1 MTTYIFKIITL
12 LGGLA
17 LFLFGMDVMGKALE
31 RQAGGKLQTILA
43 KMSSNVF
50 KGFLLGLGVT
60 AVIQSSSATTV
71 MVVGFVNSGIMTLK
85 QAVGVI
91 MGSNIGT
98 TVTAWILSLSG
109 LEGDSFL
116 IKLFKPSTLA
126 PLIGVIGV
134 VMYMGKNEKR
144 KGIGTICLG
153 FMALMTGM
161 DIMGDSMEFLESEPW
176 FAQLMISFSN
186 PIIGII
192 GIVMYMGKNEK
203 RRGIGTIC
211 LGFMALMTG
220 MDLMSSSMSFL
231 KSEAWFAD
239 LMISFTN
246 PVLGIL
252 FGAVLTAVIQSSSAS
267 VGILQGLCVTGA
279 VTYGAAIP
287 IILGQNIGTCI
298 TAIMGA
304 IGANRNARRTAMV
317 HLLFNVVGAVMFAV
331 VFYGLG
337 MVIEWSFLEESVQAW
352 DISLIHTAFNIVATA
367 VLMPM
372 NGLLVKLAYL
382 IIPHEYTP
390 QKEELL
396 DERLLATPAV
406 AVQRAHEIAGEMASD
421 AAKAMEK
428 AMGLTKVFDAA
439 ILEEVTALEDKTDRY
454 EDALNTYLVKLSAMN
469 LSVHD
474 NRILNTLLYTVS
486 DIERM
491 ADHAMAI
498 AKAAQEMAEKKI
510 EFSSQ
515 ARGELAVLEQAVL
528 DIVNRTVAAYGSFD
542 LGSAVKIE
550 PQEQVVDAL
559 VREVKSRHVRRLRDG
574 KCTVEYGFVLEDLL
588 TACERTADHCSN
600 IAVEM
605 LQVSEG
611 KLEAHEYLNALKA
624 GELHESAAFSERF
637 ARYKAQY
644 AFPEE

>member
-1 MTTYIFKIITL
+1 MTAYIFKIITL

-31 RQAGGKLQTILA
+31 RQAGGKLQTILS
-43 KMSSNVF
+43 KMSGKVW
-50 KGFLLGLGVT
+50 KGFLLGAAVT

-91 MGSNIGT
+91 MGSNVGT

-116 IKLFKPSTLA
+116 IQFFKPSTLA
-126 PLIGVIGV
+126 PLIGIFGILL
-134 VMYMGKNEKR
+134 YMGKSEKK
-144 KGIGTICLG
+144 KGIGTI
-153 FMALMTGM
+153 M
-161 DIMGDSMEFLESEPW
+161 
-176 FAQLMISFSN
+176 
-186 PIIGII
+186 
-192 GIVMYMGKNEK
+192 
-203 RRGIGTIC
+203 

-246 PVLGIL
+246 PIVGIL

-287 IILGQNIGTCI
+287 IILGQNIGTCV
-298 TAIMGA
+298 TAMMGA

-317 HLLFNVVGAVMFAV
+317 HLLFNVVGVLMFVV

-337 MVIEWSFLEESVQAW
+337 LFIDWKFLSDSVQAW
-352 DISLIHTAFNIVATA
+352 DISVIHTGFNLVATA
-367 VLMPM
+367 VLLPM

-382 IIPHEYTP
+382 IVPHEHTP

-406 AVQRAHEIAGEMASD
+406 AVQRAHEIAAQMAED
-421 AAKAMEK
+421 AAKAMHL
-428 AMGLTKVFDAA
+428 ATGLTKKFEAGIMEQVV
-439 ILEEVTALEDKTDRY
+439 ELEDKTDRY
-454 EDALNTYLVKLSAMN
+454 EDALNTYLVKLSGMN
-469 LSVHD
+469 LSVSD

-498 AKAAQEMAEKKI
+498 AKAALEMEEKKI
-510 EFSSQ
+510 EFSNQ
-515 ARGELAVLEQAVL
+515 AKGELAVLEQAVL
-528 DIVNRTVAAYGSFD
+528 DIVDRTVAAYGSFD
-542 LGSAVKIE
+542 LEQAIKIE

-574 KCTVEYGFVLEDLL
+574 LCTVEYGFVLEDLL

-600 IAVEM
+600 VAVEM
-605 LQVSEG
+605 LQVAEG

-624 GELHESAAFSERF
+624 GELLESAAFTERF

-644 AFPEE
+644 AFPEEQ

>member
-1 MTTYIFKIITL
+1 MTTYIFKIISL

-31 RQAGGKLQTILA
+31 RQAGGKLQTILS
-43 KMSSNVF
+43 KMSGKVW
-50 KGFLLGLGVT
+50 KGFLLGAAVT

-91 MGSNIGT
+91 MGSNVGT

-116 IKLFKPSTLA
+116 IKFFKPSTLA
-126 PLIGVIGV
+126 PLIGIIGIIL
-134 VMYMGKNEKR
+134 YMGKSEKR
-144 KGIGTICLG
+144 KGIGTI
-153 FMALMTGM
+153 M
-161 DIMGDSMEFLESEPW
+161 
-176 FAQLMISFSN
+176 
-186 PIIGII
+186 
-192 GIVMYMGKNEK
+192 
-203 RRGIGTIC
+203 

-246 PVLGIL
+246 PIVGIL
-252 FGAVLTAVIQSSSAS
+252 FGAMLTAIIQSSSAS

-287 IILGQNIGTCI
+287 IILGQNIGTCV
-298 TAIMGA
+298 TAMMGA

-317 HLLFNVVGAVMFAV
+317 HLLFNVVGVLMFVV

-337 MVIEWSFLEESVQAW
+337 LFIDWKFLGESVQAW
-352 DISLIHTAFNIVATA
+352 DISVIHTGFNLIATA
-367 VLMPM
+367 VLLPL
-372 NGLLVKLAYL
+372 NGLLVKLAYV
-382 IIPHEYTP
+382 IVPEV
-390 QKEELL
+390 KEPEKTELL

-406 AVQRAHEIAGEMASD
+406 AVQRAHEIAGEMAAD
-421 AAKAMEK
+421 AAKAMHL
-428 AMGLTKVFDAA
+428 AMGLTKKFESGIMEQV
-439 ILEEVTALEDKTDRY
+439 IELEGKTDRY
-454 EDALNTYLVKLSAMN
+454 EDALNTYLVKLSGMN

-474 NRILNTLLYTVS
+474 NRILNTLLYTVA
-486 DIERM
+486 DVERM
-491 ADHAMAI
+491 ADHAVAV
-498 AKAAQEMAEKKI
+498 AKAALEMEEKKI
-510 EFSSQ
+510 SFSKQ
-515 ARGELAVLEQAVL
+515 AKGELTVLEQAVL
-528 DIVNRTVAAYGSFD
+528 DIVDRTVAAYGTFD
-542 LGSAVKIE
+542 LDGAVKIE

-574 KCTVEYGFVLEDLL
+574 ICTVEYGFILDDLL

-600 IAVEM
+600 VAVEM
-605 LQVSEG
+605 LQVAEG

-624 GELHESAAFSERF
+624 GELRESAAFTERF

-644 AFPEE
+644 AFPEEQSF

>member
-1 MTTYIFKIITL
+1 MTAYIFKIITL

-109 LEGDSFL
+109 LEGDSFI

-126 PLIGVIGV
+126 PLIGIIGV
-134 VMYMGKNEKR
+134 ILYMGKNEKR
-144 KGIGTICLG
+144 KGIGTIMLG

-186 PIIGII
+186 PI
-192 GIVMYMGKNEK
+192 V
-203 RRGIGTIC
+203 
-211 LGFMALMTG
+211 
-220 MDLMSSSMSFL
+220 
-231 KSEAWFAD
+231 
-239 LMISFTN
+239 
-246 PVLGIL
+246 GIL
-252 FGAVLTAVIQSSSAS
+252 FGAGLTAIIQSSSAS
-267 VGILQGLCVTGA
+267 VGILQGLCGTGV
-279 VTYGAAIP
+279 VTYGSAIP

-317 HLLFNVVGAVMFAV
+317 HLLFNVVGVLVFV
-331 VFYGLG
+331 VAFYGMG
-337 MVIEWSFLEESVQAW
+337 MFIDWKFLSETAAAW
-352 DISLIHTAFNIVATA
+352 DIAVIHTCFNVAATI
-367 VLMPM
+367 VLMPL
-372 NGLLVKLAYL
+372 NGMLVKLAYL
-382 IIPHEYTP
+382 FIPKKQTP
-390 QKEELL
+390 QKVELL

-406 AVQRAHEIAGEMASD
+406 AVQRAQKIAGEMAAD
-421 AAKAMEK
+421 AAKAMHL
-428 AMGLTKVFDAA
+428 AMGLTKKFDAA
-439 ILEEVTALEDKTDRY
+439 VMEQVMELEDKTDRY
-454 EDALNTYLVKLSAMN
+454 EDALGTYLVKLSAMN
-469 LSVHD
+469 LSVSD

-498 AKAAQEMAEKKI
+498 AKAALEMEEKKI
-510 EFSSQ
+510 AFSNQ
-515 ARGELAVLEQAVL
+515 AKGELAVLEQAVL
-528 DIVNRTVAAYGSFD
+528 DIVDRTVAAYGTFNLD
-542 LGSAVKIE
+542 KAIKIE

-574 KCTVEYGFVLEDLL
+574 LCTVEYGFVLEDLL

-600 IAVEM
+600 VAVEM
-605 LQVSEG
+605 LQVAEG

-624 GELHESAAFSERF
+624 GELYESAAFAEQF
-637 ARYKAQY
+637 ARYKAKY
-644 AFPEE
+644 AFPEEV

>member
-1 MTTYIFKIITL
+1 MSSYIFNIISL

-17 LFLFGMDVMGKALE
+17 LFLFGMDTMGKALE

-43 KMSSNVF
+43 KMSSTVL
-50 KGFLLGLGVT
+50 KGFVLGAAVT

-91 MGSNIGT
+91 MGSNVGT
-98 TVTAWILSLSG
+98 TITSWILSLSG

-126 PLIGVIGV
+126 PLIGIIGI

-161 DIMGDSMEFLESEPW
+161 D
-176 FAQLMISFSN
+176 
-186 PIIGII
+186 
-192 GIVMYMGKNEK
+192 
-203 RRGIGTIC
+203 
-211 LGFMALMTG
+211 
-220 MDLMSSSMSFL
+220 LMSGSMSFL

-246 PVLGIL
+246 PILGIL

-317 HLLFNVVGAVMFAV
+317 HLLFNVVGATMFAL

-337 MVIEWSFLEESVQAW
+337 MVIEWNFLTDSVQAW
-352 DISLIHTAFNIVATA
+352 DISLIHTAFNVVATA

-421 AAKAMEK
+421 AAKAMEL
-428 AMGLTKVFDAA
+428 AMGLTKRFDTVV
-439 ILEEVTALEDKTDRY
+439 LEQVTALEDKTDRY

-491 ADHAMAI
+491 ADHAMAV

-510 EFSSQ
+510 EFSQQ

-528 DIVNRTVAAYGSFD
+528 DIVNRTVAAYRSFD
-542 LGSAVKIE
+542 LDNAVKIE

-574 KCTVEYGFVLEDLL
+574 LCTVEYGFVLEDLL

-624 GELHESAAFSERF
+624 GELHESAAFSDRF

>member
-1 MTTYIFKIITL
+1 MTAYIFKIITL

-31 RQAGGKLQTILA
+31 RQAGGKLQTILS
-43 KMSSNVF
+43 KMSGKVW
-50 KGFLLGLGVT
+50 KGFLLGAAVT

-91 MGSNIGT
+91 MGSNVGT

-116 IKLFKPSTLA
+116 IKFFKPSTLA
-126 PLIGVIGV
+126 PLIGIFGILL
-134 VMYMGKNEKR
+134 YMGKSEKK
-144 KGIGTICLG
+144 KGIGTI
-153 FMALMTGM
+153 M
-161 DIMGDSMEFLESEPW
+161 
-176 FAQLMISFSN
+176 
-186 PIIGII
+186 
-192 GIVMYMGKNEK
+192 
-203 RRGIGTIC
+203 

-246 PVLGIL
+246 PIVGIL
-252 FGAVLTAVIQSSSAS
+252 FGAVLTAIIQSSSAS

-287 IILGQNIGTCI
+287 IILGQNIGTCV
-298 TAIMGA
+298 TAMMGA

-317 HLLFNVVGAVMFAV
+317 HLLFNVVGVMMFV
-331 VFYGLG
+331 VIFYGLG
-337 MVIEWSFLEESVQAW
+337 LVIDWKFLGDSVQAW
-352 DISLIHTAFNIVATA
+352 DISVIHTGFNLIATA
-367 VLMPM
+367 VLLPL
-372 NGLLVKLAYL
+372 NGLLVKLAYA
-382 IIPHEYTP
+382 IVPEV
-390 QKEELL
+390 KEPEKIELL
-396 DERLLATPAV
+396 DSRLLATPAV
-406 AVQRAHEIAGEMASD
+406 AVQRAHEIAGEMAGD
-421 AAKAMEK
+421 AAKAMHL
-428 AMGLTKVFDAA
+428 AMGLTKKFESGVMEQV
-439 ILEEVTALEDKTDRY
+439 IELEDKTDRY
-454 EDALNTYLVKLSAMN
+454 EDALNTYLVKLSGMN

-491 ADHAMAI
+491 ADHAMAV
-498 AKAAQEMAEKKI
+498 AKAALEMEEKKI
-510 EFSSQ
+510 EFSNQ
-515 ARGELAVLEQAVL
+515 AKGELAVLEQAVL
-528 DIVNRTVAAYGSFD
+528 DIVDRTVAAYGSFD
-542 LGSAVKIE
+542 LDGAIKIE

-574 KCTVEYGFVLEDLL
+574 LCTVEYGFVLEDLL

-600 IAVEM
+600 VAVEM
-605 LQVSEG
+605 LQVAEG

-644 AFPEE
+644 AFPEEQ

>member
-1 MTTYIFKIITL
+1 MTTFIFKIITL

-17 LFLFGMDVMGKALE
+17 LFLFGMDIMGKSLE

-50 KGFLLGLGVT
+50 KGFLLGAAVT

-91 MGSNIGT
+91 MGSNVGT

-116 IKLFKPSTLA
+116 IKFFKPSTLA
-126 PLIGVIGV
+126 PLIGIGGILL
-134 VMYMGKNEKR
+134 YMGKSEKKR
-144 KGIGTICLG
+144 GIGTIMLG
-153 FMALMTGM
+153 FMALM
-161 DIMGDSMEFLESEPW
+161 
-176 FAQLMISFSN
+176 A
-186 PIIGII
+186 
-192 GIVMYMGKNEK
+192 
-203 RRGIGTIC
+203 
-211 LGFMALMTG
+211 G

-246 PVLGIL
+246 PIVGIL
-252 FGAVLTAVIQSSSAS
+252 FGAVLTAIIQSSSAS

-287 IILGQNIGTCI
+287 IILGQNIGTCV
-298 TAIMGA
+298 TAMMGA

-317 HLLFNVVGAVMFAV
+317 HLLFNVVGVLLFV
-331 VFYGLG
+331 VLFYGLG
-337 MVIEWSFLEESVQAW
+337 LFIDWKFLSDSVQAW
-352 DISLIHTAFNIVATA
+352 DISVIHTGFNLIATA
-367 VLMPM
+367 VLLPM
-372 NGLLVKLAYL
+372 NGLLVKLAYA
-382 IIPHEYTP
+382 IIPEV
-390 QKEELL
+390 KEPEKTELL
-396 DERLLATPAV
+396 DSRLLATPAV
-406 AVQRAHEIAGEMASD
+406 AVQRAHEIACEMAAD
-421 AAKAMEK
+421 AAKAMHL
-428 AMGLTKVFDAA
+428 AMGLTKKFESGIMEQV
-439 ILEEVTALEDKTDRY
+439 IELEDKTDRY
-454 EDALNTYLVKLSAMN
+454 EDALNTYLVKLSGMN
-469 LSVHD
+469 LSVSD

-491 ADHAMAI
+491 ADHAMAV
-498 AKAAQEMAEKKI
+498 AKAALEIEEKKI
-510 EFSSQ
+510 EFSKQ
-515 ARGELAVLEQAVL
+515 AKGELAVLEQAAL
-528 DIVNRTVAAYGSFD
+528 DIIDRTVDAYGSFNR
-542 LGSAVKIE
+542 GEAVKIE

-574 KCTVEYGFVLEDLL
+574 LCTVEYGFVLEDLL

-600 IAVEM
+600 VAVEM

-611 KLEAHEYLNALKA
+611 KLEAHEHLNALKA
-624 GELHESAAFSERF
+624 GELRESAAFAEQF
-637 ARYKAQY
+637 AHYKAQY
-644 AFPEE
+644 AFPEEN

>member
-1 MTTYIFKIITL
+1 MTSYFFNIITL

-31 RQAGGKLQTILA
+31 RQAGGKLQTVLA

-116 IKLFKPSTLA
+116 IKLLKPSTLA
-126 PLIGVIGV
+126 PLIGIIGV
-134 VMYMGKNEKR
+134 ILYMGKNEKR
-144 KGIGTICLG
+144 KGIGTIMLG

-186 PIIGII
+186 PIIGI
-192 GIVMYMGKNEK
+192 
-203 RRGIGTIC
+203 
-211 LGFMALMTG
+211 
-220 MDLMSSSMSFL
+220 
-231 KSEAWFAD
+231 
-239 LMISFTN
+239 
-246 PVLGIL
+246 L
-252 FGAVLTAVIQSSSAS
+252 FGAGLTAIIQSSSAS
-267 VGILQGLCVTGA
+267 VGILQGLCGTGVVTFGS
-279 VTYGAAIP
+279 AIP

-298 TAIMGA
+298 TAILGA
-304 IGANRNARRTAMV
+304 VGANRNARRTAMV
-317 HLLFNVVGAVMFAV
+317 HLLFNVVGVTIFVV

-337 MVIEWSFLEESVQAW
+337 LFIDWKFLSETAAAW
-352 DISLIHTAFNIVATA
+352 DIAVIHTCFNVAATA

-382 IIPHEYTP
+382 FIPKEQAP
-390 QKEELL
+390 QKTELL

-406 AVQRAHEIAGEMASD
+406 AVQRAHEIAGEMAAD
-421 AAKAMEK
+421 AAKAMHL
-428 AMGLTKVFDAA
+428 AMGLTKKFDASVMKQ
-439 ILEEVTALEDKTDRY
+439 VTALEDKTDRY
-454 EDALNTYLVKLSAMN
+454 EDALGTYLVKLSGMN
-469 LSVHD
+469 LSVSD

-498 AKAAQEMAEKKI
+498 AKAALEMEEKKI
-510 EFSSQ
+510 EFSNQ
-515 ARGELAVLEQAVL
+515 AKGELAVLEQAVL
-528 DIVNRTVAAYGSFD
+528 DIVDRTVSAYGSFNR
-542 LGSAVKIE
+542 GEAVKIE

-574 KCTVEYGFVLEDLL
+574 LCTVEYGFVLEDLL

-600 IAVEM
+600 VAVEM
-605 LQVSEG
+605 LQVAEG

-624 GELHESAAFSERF
+624 GELYESAAFSERF

-644 AFPEE
+644 AFPEEQ

>member
-1 MTTYIFKIITL
+1 MTAYIFKIITL
-12 LGGLA
+12 LGGLS

-50 KGFLLGLGVT
+50 KGFLLGMGVT

-126 PLIGVIGV
+126 PLIAIVGIVF
-134 VMYMGKNEKR
+134 YMFTKSEKK
-144 KGIGTICLG
+144 KGIGTI
-153 FMALMTGM
+153 M
-161 DIMGDSMEFLESEPW
+161 
-176 FAQLMISFSN
+176 
-186 PIIGII
+186 
-192 GIVMYMGKNEK
+192 
-203 RRGIGTIC
+203 

-231 KSEAWFAD
+231 KGEAWFAE

-246 PVLGIL
+246 PIVGIL

-267 VGILQGLCVTGA
+267 IGILQGLCSTGVVTF
-279 VTYGAAIP
+279 GAAIP

-317 HLLFNVVGAVMFAV
+317 HLLFNVVGATMFAV
-331 VFYGLG
+331 IFYGLG
-337 MVIEWSFLEESVQAW
+337 MFIEWKFLNDSVQAW
-352 DISLIHTAFNIVATA
+352 DISVIHTGFNLVATA

-372 NGLLVKLAYL
+372 NGLLVKLAYIL
-382 IIPHEYTP
+382 VPHQASP

-396 DERLLATPAV
+396 DDRLLATPAV
-406 AVQRAHEIAGEMASD
+406 AVQRAHEIAGEMAAD
-421 AAKAMEK
+421 AAMAMHL
-428 AMGLTKVFDAA
+428 AMDLTKKFESGTMEQVV
-439 ILEEVTALEDKTDRY
+439 ELEDKTDRY
-454 EDALNTYLVKLSAMN
+454 EDALNTYLVKLSNMN
-469 LSVHD
+469 LSLHD
-474 NRILNTLLYTVS
+474 NRILNTLLYTVA

-491 ADHAMAI
+491 ADHAMSV
-498 AKAAQEMAEKKI
+498 AKAAKEINEKNI
-510 EFSSQ
+510 EFSKQ
-515 ARGELAVLEQAVL
+515 AKGELAVLEQAVM
-528 DIVNRTVAAYGSFD
+528 DIIDRTVAAYGSFD
-542 LGSAVKIE
+542 LEQAAKIE

-574 KCTVEYGFVLEDLL
+574 LCTVEYGFVLEDLL

-600 IAVEM
+600 VAVEM
-605 LQVSEG
+605 LQVAEG

-624 GELHESAAFSERF
+624 GELHESAAFAEQF

-644 AFPEE
+644 AFPEEG

>member
-1 MTTYIFKIITL
+1 MTAYIFKIITL

-109 LEGDSFL
+109 LEGDSFI

-126 PLIGVIGV
+126 PLIGIIGV
-134 VMYMGKNEKR
+134 ILYMGKNEKR
-144 KGIGTICLG
+144 KGIGTIMLG

-186 PIIGII
+186 PI
-192 GIVMYMGKNEK
+192 V
-203 RRGIGTIC
+203 
-211 LGFMALMTG
+211 
-220 MDLMSSSMSFL
+220 
-231 KSEAWFAD
+231 
-239 LMISFTN
+239 
-246 PVLGIL
+246 GIL
-252 FGAVLTAVIQSSSAS
+252 FGAGLTAIIQSSSAS
-267 VGILQGLCVTGA
+267 VGILQGLCGTGV
-279 VTYGAAIP
+279 VTYGSAIP

-317 HLLFNVVGAVMFAV
+317 HLLFNVVGVLIFV
-331 VFYGLG
+331 VAFYGMG
-337 MVIEWSFLEESVQAW
+337 MFIDWKFLSETTAAW
-352 DISLIHTAFNIVATA
+352 DIAVIHTCFNLAATI
-367 VLMPM
+367 VLMPL
-372 NGLLVKLAYL
+372 NGMLVKLAYL
-382 IIPHEYTP
+382 FIPKEQTP
-390 QKEELL
+390 QKVELL

-406 AVQRAHEIAGEMASD
+406 AVQRAQKIAGEMAAD
-421 AAKAMEK
+421 AAKAMHL
-428 AMGLTKVFDAA
+428 AMGLTKEFEAGIMEQVV
-439 ILEEVTALEDKTDRY
+439 ELEDKTDRY

-469 LSVHD
+469 LSVSD
-474 NRILNTLLYTVS
+474 NRILNTLLYSIS

-491 ADHAMAI
+491 ADHAMAV
-498 AKAAQEMAEKKI
+498 AKAALEMEEKKI
-510 EFSSQ
+510 EFSKQ
-515 ARGELAVLEQAVL
+515 AKGELAVLERAVL
-528 DIVNRTVAAYGSFD
+528 DIVDRTVAAYGSFD
-542 LGSAVKIE
+542 REQAIKIE

-574 KCTVEYGFVLEDLL
+574 LCTVEYGFVLEDLL

-600 IAVEM
+600 VAVEM
-605 LQVSEG
+605 LQVAEG

-644 AFPEE
+644 AFPEEQ